1 MAAHTPE
8 DSAKYILTIF
18 KRLRCMTGGSVL
30 AGNLTL
36 PFQQDGW
43 QLSDLEEG
51 QKFGIEK
58 GWMEMGK
65 ENKFMKL
72 TEAGYGLYD
81 SVAD

>member
-1 MAAHTPE
+1 MAHSAE

-43 QLSDLEEG
+43 ELTDLEAG
-51 QKFGIEK
+51 QAYGIEQ
-58 GWMEMGK
+58 GWMTMGK

-72 TEAGYGLYD
+72 TETGYNLYG